1 MKVLLAAFLTTLALV
16 ASANEKRTI
25 DLLVANTSVTVD
37 IHLSAPGARPRGGV
51 VLSHGLLRTRET
63 MAGFAKELASRG
75 LVAVAPDMPTV
86 ADPRIN
92 TQALRDVV
100 AALRAGKLSA
110 PVDRVVLVGFSMG
123 GLWTILA
130 ADAPG
135 VVGWVGLDPVDVPD
149 QRGLQAARAL
159 KVPATLV
166 RAPATP
172 CNAFGSASPWA
183 GAFVKPAGDTLISDA
198 THCDFESP
206 TDVGCKFFCGETD
219 ARREKRV
226 MDAVVAAVMARFP
239 PATR

>member
-1 MKVLLAAFLTTLALV
+1 MKALLTAFLATFALA

-25 DLLVANTSVTVD
+25 DLIVAGKSVAVD
-37 IHLSAPGARPRGGV
+37 VHLSAPKAKPRGGV
-51 VLSHGLLRTRET
+51 VLAHGLLRTRET

-92 TQALRDVV
+92 AQALRDVV

-110 PVDRVVLVGFSMG
+110 PVDHVVLVGFSIG

-149 QRGLQAARAL
+149 QRGLQAARSL
-159 KVPATLV
+159 RVPATLV
-166 RAPATP
+166 RAPPTP
-172 CNAFGSASPWA
+172 CNAYGTAVPWA
-183 GAFVKPAGDTLISDA
+183 GAFEKPAGDTLISDA

-206 TDVGCKFFCGETD
+206 TDTGCKFLCGETD
-219 ARREKRV
+219 ARRERRV
-226 MDAVVAAVMARFP
+226 MDAVVTAVMARFP
-239 PATR
+239 APAR